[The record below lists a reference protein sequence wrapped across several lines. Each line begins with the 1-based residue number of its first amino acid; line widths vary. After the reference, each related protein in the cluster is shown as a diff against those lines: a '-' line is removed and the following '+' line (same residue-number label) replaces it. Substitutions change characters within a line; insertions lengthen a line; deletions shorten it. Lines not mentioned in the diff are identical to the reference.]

1 MIRLL
6 ELVSTYYRPV
16 IEIGLL
22 TAVFYYLL
30 LLLRGTRGAAVF
42 SGLVIA
48 LAVLGG
54 VTQIFQ
60 LEVINWILSRVLTW
74 LAIAVVVIFQPEI
87 RRALAQLG
95 SQQFFG
101 STRQR
106 GELIDVLVDAAS
118 ALARQRHGALIAVE
132 REVGFRG
139 VAESGV
145 TLDAH
150 ASAELLET
158 IFHPTTP
165 LHDGGVVLRGDR
177 IVAAGCVFPLTQ
189 RANLSPTLGMRHRAA
204 LGLSEET
211 DAVVVVVSEERGEV
225 SVAHRGELTTGLD
238 AAGLRAWLV
247 GTLMPPPQKPN
258 WLRDWLRRMVD
269 SVMMPRA
276 GEEGGKNS
284 DLGK

>member
-1 MIRLL
+1 MTRFL
-6 ELVSTYYRPV
+6 ELLSAYYRPV

-22 TAVFYYLL
+22 AAVFYYLL

-54 VTQIFQ
+54 LTQIFQ

-95 SQQFFG
+95 SQQLFG

-106 GELIDVLVDAAS
+106 GELIDVLVDAAAS
-118 ALARQRHGALIAVE
+118 LARQRHGALIAVE

-145 TLDAH
+145 PLEAH

-177 IVAAGCVFPLTQ
+177 IIAAGCVFPLTQ

-211 DAVVVVVSEERGEV
+211 DAVVIVVSEERGEI
-225 SVAHRGELTTGLD
+225 SVAHRGQLTTGLD
-238 AAGLRAWLV
+238 PAALRAWLV
-247 GTLMPPPQKPN
+247 GTLMPPPQKTH
-258 WLRDWLRRMVD
+258 WAREWLRRAVDTLMV
-269 SVMMPRA
+269 PRPA
-276 GEEGGKNS
+276 EESGKS
-284 DLGK
+284 DDLRK